1 MSSQATTRTLSL
13 TINGQ
18 PTQVAEGTL
27 VAAAVLV
34 SGEPVFRKS
43 ISGQPRG
50 PLCGMG
56 ICFECR
62 LSIDGQAHRRS
73 CQIVCREGMEI
84 STDVA

>member
-1 MSSQATTRTLSL
+1 MLSEPAGNKIKIA
-13 TINGQ
+13 INGQ
-18 PTQVAEGTL
+18 PVEVVEGTL
-27 VAAAVLV
+27 VAAAVLA
-34 SGEPVFRKS
+34 SGQTVFRTS

-73 CQIVCREGMEI
+73 CQIACREGMEI